1 MTGCSANESILDS
14 CLDAYGHSI
23 SRDAVRTQMRWLEEQ
38 GLLSIEKVGETLVA
52 KLTGRG
58 DDVATG
64 QAVVDGV
71 KNRVRCDHEG
81 SDDEDEKR
89 PGCPCAGRAWRV

>member
-1 MTGCSANESILDS
+1 MSMKEFVVSDQRLLILRSLREMAGYSANESILDS
-14 CLDAYGHSI
+14 CLETYGHSC
-23 SRDAVRTQMRWLEEQ
+23 SRDVVRNHIRWLEEQ
-38 GLLSIEKVGETLVA
+38 GLLTVEEVGKTLVV

-71 KNRVRCDHEG
+71 K
-81 SDDEDEKR
+81 KPR
-89 PGCPCAGRAWRV
+89 PV

>member
-1 MTGCSANESILDS
+1 MTSMREFVVSDQRLLILRSLREMAGYSANESILDS
-14 CLDAYGHSI
+14 CLETYGHNI
-23 SRDAVRTQMRWLEEQ
+23 SRDAVRTHMRWLEEQ
-38 GLLSIEKVGETLVA
+38 GLVNVENVGGCLVA

-71 KNRVRCDHEG
+71 K
-81 SDDEDEKR
+81 KPR
-89 PGCPCAGRAWRV
+89 PE

>member
-1 MTGCSANESILDS
+1 
-14 CLDAYGHSI
+14 
-23 SRDAVRTQMRWLEEQ
+23 MRWLEEQ
-38 GLLSIEKVGETLVA
+38 GLITIEKVGETLVA

-71 KNRVRCDHEG
+71 K
-81 SDDEDEKR
+81 KPR
-89 PGCPCAGRAWRV
+89 PV

>member
-1 MTGCSANESILDS
+1 MKEFVVSDQRLLILRSLREMAGYSANESILDS
-14 CLDAYGHSI
+14 CLEAYGHSC
-23 SRDAVRTQMRWLEEQ
+23 SRDVVRNHIRWLEEQ
-38 GLLSIEKVGETLVA
+38 GLLTVEEVGKTLVV

-71 KNRVRCDHEG
+71 K
-81 SDDEDEKR
+81 KPR
-89 PGCPCAGRAWRV
+89 PV

>member
-1 MTGCSANESILDS
+1 MSSMKEVVVQDQRLLILRSLREMTGYSANDSILDS
-14 CLDAYGHSI
+14 CLEAYGHSI

-38 GLLSIEKVGETLVA
+38 GLITVERVGETLVA

-71 KNRVRCDHEG
+71 K
-81 SDDEDEKR
+81 KPR
-89 PGCPCAGRAWRV
+89 PV

>member
-1 MTGCSANESILDS
+1 MSLKEFVVADQRLVMLRILREMTGYTANESILDS
-14 CLDAYGHSI
+14 CLETYGHNI
-23 SRDAVRTQMRWLEEQ
+23 SRDAVRTHIRWLEEQ
-38 GLLSIEKVGETLVA
+38 GLVHVENVGGCLVA

-71 KNRVRCDHEG
+71 K
-81 SDDEDEKR
+81 KPR
-89 PGCPCAGRAWRV
+89 PE

>member
-1 MTGCSANESILDS
+1 MSFREFVLADQRLLILRSLREMTGCSANESILDS
-14 CLDAYGHSI
+14 CLDAYGHSV

-38 GLLSIEKVGETLVA
+38 GLLTVEKVGETLVA

-71 KNRVRCDHEG
+71 K
-81 SDDEDEKR
+81 KPR
-89 PGCPCAGRAWRV
+89 PV

>member
-1 MTGCSANESILDS
+1 MTSMREFVVSDQRLLILRSLREMTGYSANDSILDS
-14 CLDAYGHSI
+14 CLEEYGHSC
-23 SRDAVRTQMRWLEEQ
+23 SRDVVRNHIRWLEEQ
-38 GLLSIEKVGETLVA
+38 GLLTVDEVGKTLVA

-71 KNRVRCDHEG
+71 K
-81 SDDEDEKR
+81 KPR
-89 PGCPCAGRAWRV
+89 PV

>member
-1 MTGCSANESILDS
+1 MSFREFVLADQRLLILRSLREMAGYSANESILDE
-14 CLDAYGHSI
+14 CLEAYGHSI

-38 GLLSIEKVGETLVA
+38 GLITVEKVGETLVA

-64 QAVVDGV
+64 QAVVDGI
-71 KNRVRCDHEG
+71 K
-81 SDDEDEKR
+81 KPR
-89 PGCPCAGRAWRV
+89 PV

>member
-1 MTGCSANESILDS
+1 MSSMREFVVSDQRLLILRSLREMTGYSANDSILDS
-14 CLDAYGHSI
+14 CLEAYGHSI

-38 GLLSIEKVGETLVA
+38 GLITVEKVGETLVA

-71 KNRVRCDHEG
+71 K
-81 SDDEDEKR
+81 KPR
-89 PGCPCAGRAWRV
+89 PV

>member
-1 MTGCSANESILDS
+1 MSFKEMITSDKRLVILRSLREMTGYKANDSILDS
-14 CLDAYGHSI
+14 CLETFGHSV
-23 SRDAVRTQMRWLEEQ
+23 SRDEVRTHMRWLEEQ
-38 GLLSIEKVGETLVA
+38 GLISVEKVGETLVA

-71 KNRVRCDHEG
+71 K
-81 SDDEDEKR
+81 KPR
-89 PGCPCAGRAWRV
+89 PE

>member
-1 MTGCSANESILDS
+1 MSFKEMITSDKRLVILRSLREMTGYKANDSILDS
-14 CLDAYGHSI
+14 CLETFGHSV
-23 SRDAVRTQMRWLEEQ
+23 SRDEVRTHMRWLEEQ
-38 GLLSIEKVGETLVA
+38 GLITVEKVGETLVA

-71 KNRVRCDHEG
+71 K
-81 SDDEDEKR
+81 KPR
-89 PGCPCAGRAWRV
+89 PE